1 MYIQHQE
8 QILAGELIQMR
19 DALTKEYEKVDLMKE
34 DINKPNWRKVA
45 G

>member
-1 MYIQHQE
+1 
-8 QILAGELIQMR
+8 
-19 DALTKEYEKVDLMKE
+19 MKE